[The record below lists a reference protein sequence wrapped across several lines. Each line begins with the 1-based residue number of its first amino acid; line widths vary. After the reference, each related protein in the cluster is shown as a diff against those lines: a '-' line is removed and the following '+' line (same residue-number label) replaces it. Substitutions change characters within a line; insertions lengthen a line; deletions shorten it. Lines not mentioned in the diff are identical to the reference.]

1 MSEKELSKFIKE
13 NLTFEVLPKSRQVL
27 WYVAEETIATEEEK
41 KMFFADL
48 DRLDKVGQWELVL
61 NIM

>member
-1 MSEKELSKFIKE
+1 MSIEELSRFIKE

-27 WYVAEETIATEEEK
+27 WYVAEETTVTEEEK

-48 DRLDKVGQWELVL
+48 DRVDQWELVL
-61 NIM
+61 NVM